1 MHFQVTNIKQWAAL
15 LLALFVFTAASTHL
29 YIQDPLWA
37 PHFYLQWRKYHKKVN
52 GNRTNRIRI
61 KTSRQLL
68 VSARPF
74 SICVPGRRAWQTTFP
89 SKTFL
94 NLCLVHSSF
103 FFFFFFA
110 QVPNDLCGFSFNVF
124 FSEEDFLNFLSK
136 LNHPAVISDY
146 NVLFSYR
153 ICDTY

>member
-1 MHFQVTNIKQWAAL
+1 MHFQVTNIKRWAAL

-37 PHFYLQWRKYHKKVN
+37 PHFYLQWRKYHKKVK

-103 FFFFFFA
+103 FSLFFFFFLLRFPMIS
-110 QVPNDLCGFSFNVF
+110 VVSVSMSFF
-124 FSEEDFLNFLSK
+124 QRKISWTSYLN
-136 LNHPAVISDY
+136 
-146 NVLFSYR
+146 
-153 ICDTY
+153 

>member
-15 LLALFVFTAASTHL
+15 LLAQLFVFTAASTHL

-37 PHFYLQWRKYHKKVN
+37 PHFYLQWTKYHKKVN

-103 FFFFFFA
+103 FFFFGSGSQWSLWFQFQCLFFHRKISWT
-110 QVPNDLCGFSFNVF
+110 FY
-124 FSEEDFLNFLSK
+124 LN
-136 LNHPAVISDY
+136 
-146 NVLFSYR
+146 
-153 ICDTY
+153 